1 MALAGSTKQNKL
13 KTETAPPTLSSRNA
27 RPDDDQKLQH
37 SEKQH
42 QMNIF
47 NFFKKKRDE
56 DIFERFRT
64 AVFDLQ
70 AEIDHAFN
78 GDMFSLDLLQ
88 RGIAQIQA
96 MSVAM
101 REIKFAPEINIYMEG
116 LLTLI

>member
-1 MALAGSTKQNKL
+1 
-13 KTETAPPTLSSRNA
+13 
-27 RPDDDQKLQH
+27 
-37 SEKQH
+37 
-42 QMNIF
+42 MNIF

-96 MSVAM
+96 VSVAM

-116 LLTLI
+116 LLTLIQCQKLDIEVMAQGKCAICLSRAYLTPRGKTCQTETGSIPVVA